1 MPSLFVRGIPEEL
14 KDEDALMAFFTQ
26 HCGQCIQASVRTR
39 EEEGKDTSWAIITMA
54 SSAGV
59 TKALACE
66 LKSADGT
73 VLRVQKFDE
82 EQAAVS
88 EGKMSDLISQAGK
101 KSEMFYAEKAWH
113 NEDEH
118 LHLAYRVMDPSALL
132 PHDITDCMWNKL
144 GLSCICDIATFLAAK
159 DGQPGT
165 VSKPGPLGLIDV
177 AIFSV
182 GIPFMMMGLYGM
194 GGNYNA
200 AFCWS
205 AVLCIPHYF
214 NDFCCYQ
221 SHITRLLVDQIEA
234 KLIIGYGL
242 IFCIIVSIMM
252 GWDARTIVIWVAIFP
267 GICLVT
273 FADACTF
280 QAMTTRKTLELAL
293 IFLAVPFL
301 ITVWFGLRNNQQ
313 NVETI
318 GWIPTFPIEEVHWVK
333 AENMANGTD
342 QGDFANTT
350 ASTLLAESQAKL
362 RATLDQSQLLEL
374 ALSML
379 QTNILLLVKTIYNH
393 VMTPGTAMI
402 LQVCTFQIA
411 RSEI

>member
-1 MPSLFVRGIPEEL
+1 
-14 KDEDALMAFFTQ
+14 
-26 HCGQCIQASVRTR
+26 
-39 EEEGKDTSWAIITMA
+39 
-54 SSAGV
+54 
-59 TKALACE
+59 
-66 LKSADGT
+66 
-73 VLRVQKFDE
+73 
-82 EQAAVS
+82 
-88 EGKMSDLISQAGK
+88 
-101 KSEMFYAEKAWH
+101 
-113 NEDEH
+113 
-118 LHLAYRVMDPSALL
+118 
-132 PHDITDCMWNKL
+132 
-144 GLSCICDIATFLAAK
+144 
-159 DGQPGT
+159 
-165 VSKPGPLGLIDV
+165 
-177 AIFSV
+177 
-182 GIPFMMMGLYGM
+182 
-194 GGNYNA
+194 
-200 AFCWS
+200 
-205 AVLCIPHYF
+205 LCIPHYF

-402 LQVCTFQIA
+402 LQLKVQKTEVNVETEDFLESLSDQERRIAHDLIMKHRARRGLKTSGSSWMMTEDGQSSQSSSRSVNPAAAGTFDSNDA
-411 RSEI
+411 V